1 MGGTGR
7 TWRRARPEGTSATC
21 FRRALAIIVVMTVAY
36 VSFMSCR
43 RLPRVTMVKRPD
55 GMSAFEFAVLCGL
68 RAAQLQRGCTPR
80 VPQSEKVA
88 VTAQHEVAER
98 KIVRCAD
105 TAEPNSESVD

>member
-1 MGGTGR
+1 M
-7 TWRRARPEGTSATC
+7 
-21 FRRALAIIVVMTVAY
+21 
-36 VSFMSCR
+36 
-43 RLPRVTMVKRPD
+43 RLIRVTMIKRPD
-55 GMSAFEFAVLCGL
+55 GMNAFEFAVLSGL